1 MQFRP
6 RRLQGFRYFR
16 GRRADSVRAI
26 ECVACGVEMRAEN
39 KKNRYTNREE
49 KFDLLTRFVQLKLF
63 MKRPHKILIAAFGL
77 VLSLSFTSCK
87 KCYVCTCTDNNT
99 AFGCTQLGEE
109 LEMCDRGLIGKTT
122 LTARVLEKESE
133 GYTCTVK

>member
-1 MQFRP
+1 
-6 RRLQGFRYFR
+6 
-16 GRRADSVRAI
+16 
-26 ECVACGVEMRAEN
+26 
-39 KKNRYTNREE
+39 
-49 KFDLLTRFVQLKLF
+49 
-63 MKRPHKILIAAFGL
+63 MKRPHKFLIATFGL
-77 VLSLSFTSCK
+77 VLSLSFNSCK

-109 LEMCDRGLIGKTT
+109 IEMCDRGFIGKTT